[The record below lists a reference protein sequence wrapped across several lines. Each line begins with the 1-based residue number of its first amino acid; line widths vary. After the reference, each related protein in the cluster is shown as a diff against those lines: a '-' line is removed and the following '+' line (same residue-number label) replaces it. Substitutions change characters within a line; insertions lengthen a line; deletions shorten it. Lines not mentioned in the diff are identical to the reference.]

1 MPSFIAEKNT
11 NQFSQ
16 ALKSEDSGKLWRIQR
31 RLTMLIKPCLTH
43 TFIQLFII
51 SFINSFNQN
60 LHNTSMV
67 LFSYAQNLFF
77 FLSMDTHLQLV
88 SEPSLQLVVAI

>member
-77 FLSMDTHLQLV
+77 FSQLIHIY
-88 SEPSLQLVVAI
+88 SLFQNLPYN